1 MELLYG
7 AGFASGKEIYVF
19 FAKFGIYGIVGA
31 IISAILTGNI
41 IYKTIKIVKKYNI
54 ESNNKFIDEVS
65 KSKNNKI
72 QKINKKFLKSTI
84 NIFLVIS
91 FFIMMAGFSSY
102 FKQRFNIQIIVSSLI
117 MSIILYI
124 TFLNNIEGIMKI
136 NEVVIPI
143 LLIILTYL
151 IVKTPINM
159 QTNLIK
165 VEPISQLF
173 QEIVMAIIYASYN
186 SVLLIP
192 IIISVNKYM
201 KSNKEIKKI
210 EIFITIIII
219 ALSIGMMNIIWNSDI
234 DIESVDLPIIKIL
247 ERNEIEENLYSL
259 VLIIAIFTSAVSAGY
274 GFLENIKNRRQYKKI
289 AILMCLAGI
298 VIAHIGFGKLVEF
311 LYPLFGLIGV
321 FQIILIEREYKKI

>member
-102 FKQRFNIQIIVSSLI
+102 FKQRFNIPIIVSSLI
-117 MSIILYI
+117 MTIILYI

-173 QEIVMAIIYASYN
+173 QAIVMAIIYASYN

-192 IIISVNKYM
+192 IIISANKYM

-210 EIFITIIII
+210 AIFITIIII

-274 GFLENIKNRRQYKKI
+274 GFLENIKNRRTYKKI